1 MSNEGLL
8 SDVSLIVPVAPGEDA
23 WRTLLGDLGPFA
35 GELLVVGTVPEPF
48 DFAERVG
55 DRLARWVISECG
67 RALQQNAGARSATR
81 PFLWFVHADTR
92 IPPDAFSALAT
103 ALARQSQ
110 AVHFFDL
117 QFLPDGPT
125 LMFLNAWGTRFRS
138 RGLGLPFGD
147 QGLCLP
153 KDLFDVLGGFD
164 TEAAY
169 GEDHLLIWAAHRR
182 RVPVRCTGASI
193 QTSARKYRERG
204 WLRTTCRHVVLTV
217 RQAFGEWRSGERPSV
232 IAGLRLTKL
241 EASLHR
247 TRHHMAV
254 NAPPQYFKAEEAYRR
269 AGTAQ
274 EQVACLEEMLVLLP
288 KHKASEKVQAD
299 LKTRLKEAKE
309 QLQAERSAPKKG
321 KTYRFP
327 RQGAGQAIILGGPN
341 AGKSR
346 VLKELTN
353 AHPEVA
359 PFPFTTRE
367 PMPGMMPWED
377 VAVQLIDTPPITD
390 SLFEAYIPNLVRATD
405 LVLLAFDGSSDDAP
419 EHTAEVLRQLDQ
431 RKTHLAR
438 ETGFVEDDFSR
449 VRVKT
454 LLVVT
459 RADDSGAKDRLEFF
473 HEMVPGENGQ
483 PRFEELLIELDRPES
498 VTELRNRIFQALGV
512 IRVYTKAPGKPA
524 DYSSPFTIPT
534 GGTIEDLAGRV
545 HNDLVDKVKS
555 AKLWSYGQKDMQT
568 IGRDAVL
575 HDRDLVELQT

>member
-1 MSNEGLL
+1 
-8 SDVSLIVPVAPGEDA
+8 
-23 WRTLLGDLGPFA
+23 
-35 GELLVVGTVPEPF
+35 
-48 DFAERVG
+48 
-55 DRLARWVISECG
+55 
-67 RALQQNAGARSATR
+67 
-81 PFLWFVHADTR
+81 
-92 IPPDAFSALAT
+92 
-103 ALARQSQ
+103 
-110 AVHFFDL
+110 
-117 QFLPDGPT
+117 
-125 LMFLNAWGTRFRS
+125 
-138 RGLGLPFGD
+138 
-147 QGLCLP
+147 
-153 KDLFDVLGGFD
+153 
-164 TEAAY
+164 
-169 GEDHLLIWAAHRR
+169 
-182 RVPVRCTGASI
+182 
-193 QTSARKYRERG
+193 
-204 WLRTTCRHVVLTV
+204 
-217 RQAFGEWRSGERPSV
+217 
-232 IAGLRLTKL
+232 
-241 EASLHR
+241 
-247 TRHHMAV
+247 MAV

-269 AGTAQ
+269 AGTVQ
-274 EQVACLEEMLVLLP
+274 EQVACLEQMLVLLP

-327 RQGAGQAIILGGPN
+327 RQGAGQGIILGGPN
-341 AGKSR
+341 SGKSR
-346 VLKELTN
+346 ILKELTN

-377 VAVQLIDTPPITD
+377 VTVQLIDTPPITD
-390 SLFEAYIPNLVRATD
+390 SLFEPYIPNLVRSTD

-459 RADDSGAKDRLEFF
+459 RADDPGATDRLEFF

-483 PRFEELLIELDRPES
+483 PRFEELQIELDRPES
-498 VTELRNRIFQALGV
+498 VTDLRNRIFQALGV

-524 DYSSPFTIPT
+524 DYSSPFTIPV

-568 IGRDAVL
+568 IGRDALL